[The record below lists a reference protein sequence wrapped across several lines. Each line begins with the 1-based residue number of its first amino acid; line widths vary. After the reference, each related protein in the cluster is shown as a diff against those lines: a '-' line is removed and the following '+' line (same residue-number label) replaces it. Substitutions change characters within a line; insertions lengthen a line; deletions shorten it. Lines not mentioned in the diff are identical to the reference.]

1 MAHYATLNEYRF
13 AATEEDV
20 RGAILYGEDGE
31 ELGRIR
37 DVVFDHASGDIRYFV
52 VEYGRNR
59 RVLVP
64 LDRVFRTVM
73 DEDSF
78 STELMAEDLDR
89 LPAFDEKLMKN
100 DRQWRDYEKLHH
112 STMSEGSLEARAPQR
127 SKVTPINRPR
137 NDYRPDIWPQRL
149 APIFGSTGNDSGKIE
164 MVPHTQSWQAD
175 DTENDLGERWN
186 QFADQVKRN
195 LNNLRGDCER
205 CKDKDTRAA

>member
-1 MAHYATLNEYRF
+1 MAHYATLNEYHF
-13 AATEEDV
+13 AATEDDV
-20 RGAILYGEDGE
+20 RGARLYGEDGE

-37 DVVFDHASGDIRYFV
+37 DVVFDHATGDIRYFV

-64 LDRVFRTVM
+64 LDQVFRTVM

-78 STELMAEDLDR
+78 STELMADDLDR

-100 DRQWRDYEKLHH
+100 DRQWRDYEKLHR
-112 STMSEGSLEARAPQR
+112 STMEESSMEPQRR

-175 DTENDLGERWN
+175 DAENSLGERWN

-195 LNNLRGDCER
+195 LTSLRGDCER